1 MELKHTEI
9 LTNKSEVNF
18 SEGKVTKVEE
28 IDNVLHISF
37 QQESDDVINKWII
50 TLTRDQFSHIAREV
64 NVKPL
69 SNEQLKAIHS
79 KKVEEPAKVS
89 VVTEP
94 VVEMTIPVKITN
106 PKKYTH
112 LPTQDEPPMNWK
124 NKEPEREA
132 RRIRSRIDESKVSC
146 LLDFIFKWHKNN
158 QYKANNKTA
167 KYSLAHLLKT
177 HIPTTWHIDFQTCRR
192 IYLGQSYKEVTSAYR
207 LKWIGLVSELK
218 ARGFHTE
225 VPDYIR
231 KHYSV

>member
-132 RRIRSRIDESKVSC
+132 RRI
-146 LLDFIFKWHKNN
+146 
-158 QYKANNKTA
+158 
-167 KYSLAHLLKT
+167 
-177 HIPTTWHIDFQTCRR
+177 
-192 IYLGQSYKEVTSAYR
+192 
-207 LKWIGLVSELK
+207 
-218 ARGFHTE
+218 
-225 VPDYIR
+225 
-231 KHYSV
+231 